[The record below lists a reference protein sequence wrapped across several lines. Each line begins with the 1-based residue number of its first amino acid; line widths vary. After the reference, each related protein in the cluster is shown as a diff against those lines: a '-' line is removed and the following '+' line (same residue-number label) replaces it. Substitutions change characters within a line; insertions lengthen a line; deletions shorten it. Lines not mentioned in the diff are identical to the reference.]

1 MSARGVMVSVLGFV
15 LSLPVLLALKGALAV
30 PPGDAPVQTLPEA
43 VEATVQTTF
52 ETTAPQTFPTEEIP
66 TSLPTETLDTR
77 IVGET
82 MPGEPTDF
90 VGRWKIP
97 AVNIDVACYGNN
109 AQATVD
115 NEDSAAYYVNSGHQV
130 IADHNYQGFS
140 AIGNCKPGTLA
151 YLEKRDGQVISYYC
165 VAVIK
170 GHNTEDTLTDES
182 YVPIDKLYPGTLVNY
197 TCNENWQNVTIAFF
211 QPE

>member
-30 PPGDAPVQTLPEA
+30 PPRDTPVQTVPTTA
-43 VEATVQTTF
+43 QATVQTTA
-52 ETTAPQTFPTEEIP
+52 ETAPPQTFPTEEIL
-66 TSLPTETLDTR
+66 TSLPQETVDTR
-77 IVGET
+77 ITGET

-109 AQATVD
+109 AQVTVD
-115 NEDSAAYYVNSGHQV
+115 NVDSAAYYVNSGHQV

-140 AIGNCKPGTLA
+140 AIGSCKPGTLA
-151 YLEKRDGQVISYYC
+151 YLEKRDGQVVSYYC

-170 GHNTEDTLTDES
+170 GHNTEDALTDES
-182 YVPIDKLYPGTLVNY
+182 YVSIDKLYPGTLVNY

>member
-1 MSARGVMVSVLGFV
+1 MSARGVMASVLGFV

-30 PPGDAPVQTLPEA
+30 PPRDTPVQTVPTTA
-43 VEATVQTTF
+43 QATVQTTA
-52 ETTAPQTFPTEEIP
+52 ETAPPQTFPTEEILA
-66 TSLPTETLDTR
+66 SLPTETVDTR
-77 IVGET
+77 ITGQT

-109 AQATVD
+109 AQVTVD
-115 NEDSAAYYVNSGHQV
+115 NVDSAAYYVNSGHQV

-140 AIGNCKPGTLA
+140 AIGRCTPPTLA
-151 YLEKRDGQVISYYC
+151 HLDKRDAQVVSSYC

-170 GHNTEDTLTDES
+170 GHNTEDALTDES
-182 YVPIDKLYPGTLVNY
+182 YVPIDKLHPGTLVNY